1 MKKWGEC
8 GGSVEEAGGVEC
20 GGSRRGGLHDSSV
33 ELIDRRGSSDV
44 VNNKGGATA
53 R

>member
-1 MKKWGEC
+1 MKKWGE
-8 GGSVEEAGGVEC
+8 G
-20 GGSRRGGLHDSSV
+20 GGSRRDELHDSSV
-33 ELIDRRGSSDV
+33 ELIYRRGSSDV